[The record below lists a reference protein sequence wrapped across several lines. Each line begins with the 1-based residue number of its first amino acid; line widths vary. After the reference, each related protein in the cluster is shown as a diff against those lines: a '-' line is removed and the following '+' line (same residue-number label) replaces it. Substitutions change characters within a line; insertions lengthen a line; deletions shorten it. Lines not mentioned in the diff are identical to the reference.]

1 MDPIFAGDLPFAA
14 TSAKV
19 DNLTDRAR
27 SARPLALK
35 AEVMDL
41 LSLFETHY
49 ASIWR
54 LLRRL
59 GVLPAQLDD
68 AAQEVFW
75 VAARRLC
82 DIKPGP
88 RPWRGRTGQSWG
100 RNR

>member
-1 MDPIFAGDLPFAA
+1 MPFAT

-19 DNLTDRAR
+19 DDLTERAR
-27 SARPLALK
+27 SPRPAAAK
-35 AEVMDL
+35 AEPMEL
-41 LSLFETHY
+41 RSLFETHY

-59 GVLPAQLDD
+59 GVLSAQLDD

-88 RPWRGRTGQSWG
+88 RPWTGRTGQSWG

>member
-41 LSLFETHY
+41 RSLFETHY

-68 AAQEVFW
+68 AGAPALEGPH
-75 VAARRLC
+75 RPILGTKPLTRLC
-82 DIKPGP
+82 WT
-88 RPWRGRTGQSWG
+88 R
-100 RNR
+100 